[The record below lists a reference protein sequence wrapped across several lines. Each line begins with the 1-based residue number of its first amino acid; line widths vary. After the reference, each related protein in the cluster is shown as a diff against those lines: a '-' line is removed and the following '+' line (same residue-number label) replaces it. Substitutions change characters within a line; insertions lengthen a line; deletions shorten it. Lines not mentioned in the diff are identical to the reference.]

1 MIVRKDSH
9 GNPMTRKVSHGGT
22 PSRPA
27 ATVRSNKGRP
37 HKSAY
42 SEINGHLRVVFP
54 TETTTNKRVL
64 DRAVA
69 TVVARM
75 KD

>member
-1 MIVRKDSH
+1 MIDRKDSH
-9 GNPMTRKVSHGGT
+9 GNPMTKKAPHGGAV
-22 PSRPA
+22 SRPA
-27 ATVRSNKGRP
+27 TAAKSKGRS

-42 SEINGHLRVVFP
+42 SEINGHLRVIFP
-54 TETTTNKRVL
+54 TETTTSKRVL